1 MNSHKG
7 LDRLLYRLCREP
19 IKFALDKI
27 QHALDGEDCSRGHVF
42 QSIYTEG
49 ESSYTL
55 TERLALRR
63 KLRRLNA
70 LATTQW
76 IYERLM
82 STPEPEYSTTK
93 DVAHTIPPEV
103 ISAAQQCITTG
114 GAWHNNG
121 QRQKTMNS
129 ARNSAINN
137 ALGNR
142 QWNPYGGTTPPWF

>member
-103 ISAAQQCITTG
+103 ISAAQQCIWGCGTDST
-114 GAWHNNG
+114 
-121 QRQKTMNS
+121 KD
-129 ARNSAINN
+129 AR
-137 ALGNR
+137 L
-142 QWNPYGGTTPPWF
+142 